1 MAGVVPQVAVV
12 TDTDAG
18 SNVNPA
24 RLGVMVKDCP
34 NDTPLNVYRPFTSVT
49 AVAVPAPDNVTVTPA
64 SAPSSRSRTRPE
76 MAGAQAAVKS
86 ADRSVVRLAK
96 DVEAGVNAYPVADGV
111 TVKFPPIARFPRRV
125 APVRRGRRGVER
137 AARERHGDVG
147 QPGAS
152 GVAHRSRDRER
163 G

>member
-1 MAGVVPQVAVV
+1 MVGVPLALSNASVVSKNAMVAPSAKYRVKVPEVATNVAGVVPQVAVV
-12 TDTDAG
+12 TGTDAG

-24 RLGVMVKDCP
+24 RLGAIVKDCP
-34 NDTPLNVYRPFTSVT
+34 NDTPLNAYRPFTSVT

-86 ADRSVVRLAK
+86 ADWSVVMLAK

-111 TVKFPPIARFPRRV
+111 TVKFPPIARFPRR
-125 APVRRGRRGVER
+125 
-137 AARERHGDVG
+137 
-147 QPGAS
+147 
-152 GVAHRSRDRER
+152 
-163 G
+163 